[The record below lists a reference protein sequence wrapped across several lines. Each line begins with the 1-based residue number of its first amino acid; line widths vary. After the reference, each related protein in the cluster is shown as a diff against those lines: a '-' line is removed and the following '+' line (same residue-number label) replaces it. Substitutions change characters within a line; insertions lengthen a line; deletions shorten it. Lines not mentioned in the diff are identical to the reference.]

1 MNKLKGYRLT
11 IFKNDEPYLSSIFK
25 FRTFK
30 DGEKAGLMILSD
42 VRRAG
47 VNGISFTVFQ
57 HY

>member
-11 IFKNDEPYLSSIFK
+11 IFKNDEPYLSSMFK

-30 DGEKAGLMILSD
+30 DGEKAGLEILSN
-42 VRRAG
+42 VRSAA
-47 VNGISFTVFQ
+47 VSGISFTVFR